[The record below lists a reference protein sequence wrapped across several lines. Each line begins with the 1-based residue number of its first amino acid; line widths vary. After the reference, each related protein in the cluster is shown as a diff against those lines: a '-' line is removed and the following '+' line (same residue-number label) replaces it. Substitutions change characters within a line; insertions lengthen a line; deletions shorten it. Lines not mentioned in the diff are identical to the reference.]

1 MASENVAKSR
11 QLRSQGP
18 CRSICCRRVAGLAVL
33 AIGSVVVA
41 KNPTPDPDP
50 QRFAKGIAAFERWDR
65 KNAWP
70 ADPILFV
77 GSSSIRMWP
86 TRESFPRL
94 PVLNRG
100 FGGAHI
106 SDVNHYF
113 DRVVAPYSPQAIV
126 FYCGDNDISAG
137 KTPERVLADYRRFV
151 DLVRARFPN
160 TVILYIPI
168 KPSTNRWKHW
178 PRMRTANALIAEF
191 VATDD
196 RQTVVDIVTPMLNGQ
211 AGPPAADLFLAD
223 GLHLS
228 DQGYRIWNERVA
240 QALVRWGKA
249 NNTAVGDHAG
259 APQ

>member
-1 MASENVAKSR
+1 MGCEYDTSFRRLHRRGAIR
-11 QLRSQGP
+11 WFRG
-18 CRSICCRRVAGLAVL
+18 RRVAGLAVL

-113 DRVVAPYSPQAIV
+113 DRVVAPYSPRAIV
-126 FYCGDNDISAG
+126 FYCGDNDIAAG
-137 KTPERVLADYRRFV
+137 KTPERVLADFRRFV
-151 DLVRARFPN
+151 DLVRARLPEYGDS
-160 TVILYIPI
+160 VYPHQAEHEPVEALAADAHRQRADRRIRRDRR
-168 KPSTNRWKHW
+168 STNR
-178 PRMRTANALIAEF
+178 
-191 VATDD
+191 
-196 RQTVVDIVTPMLNGQ
+196 G
-211 AGPPAADLFLAD
+211 
-223 GLHLS
+223 
-228 DQGYRIWNERVA
+228 GYRHAHAERASGPTGCRSVP
-240 QALVRWGKA
+240 G
-249 NNTAVGDHAG
+249 
-259 APQ
+259 